1 VRVFRLRKIIANL
14 ETVVEVKALAQIAF
28 LVFLLF
34 VIMHVVGCIWF
45 LKVRDDMLWI
55 PPPDFIEAGNP
66 EIY

>member
-1 VRVFRLRKIIANL
+1 M
-14 ETVVEVKALAQIAF
+14 EVKALAQIAF